1 VGSVIEAN
9 QNMSSMVSTSEL
21 FAKSDTKGNRELK
34 QFACSINYDVKGG
47 QYNRDKGKGRGPR
60 MINEA

>member
-34 QFACSINYDVKGG
+34 
-47 QYNRDKGKGRGPR
+47 
-60 MINEA
+60 